1 MSCRS
6 PEEAWFSFINIS
18 GVVAECKQN
27 MASVSDKPG
36 IKTIKKEIIEKTAA
50 VISDN
55 KNSNLLLDILIL
67 NQVDMTNSV
76 DLVDF

>member
-1 MSCRS
+1 
-6 PEEAWFSFINIS
+6 
-18 GVVAECKQN
+18 

-55 KNSNLLLDILIL
+55 KNSNLLLDILNL

-76 DLVDF
+76 DLDLDSRSSRLLSK